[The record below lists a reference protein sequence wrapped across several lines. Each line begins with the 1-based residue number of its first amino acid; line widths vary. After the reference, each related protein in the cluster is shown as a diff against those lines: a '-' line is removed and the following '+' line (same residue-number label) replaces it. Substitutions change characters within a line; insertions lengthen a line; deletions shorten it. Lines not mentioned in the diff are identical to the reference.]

1 MTYENLKREFSALS
15 GIFDGYIQMSDAPLQ
30 ILANEALPS
39 WDALHSGANFIFEA
53 AFFCK
58 ESQQSISIRQFN
70 DEFLFISVN
79 LRDFAEKEFEHFI
92 ALNGK
97 LAKIYQIW
105 QAEKDENCLNL
116 PVLKPKFTLFAG
128 FVEIQGEKNAENSAF
143 EGENSKGEKNG

>member
-15 GIFDGYIQMSDAPLQ
+15 GRYDGYIQMSDAPLQ

-39 WDALHSGANFIFEA
+39 WDALHNGANFIFEA

-58 ESQQSISIRQFN
+58 QSEQSISIRQFN

-97 LAKIYQIW
+97 LARICQIW
-105 QAEKDENCLNL
+105 QAERDENCLNL

-128 FVEIQGEKNAENSAF
+128 FVENQDEKNAENSAF